1 MMRLNRHRSQL
12 LVVDVQERLQPA
24 LLGPD
29 LMLRNIG
36 LLVAAAARL
45 GVPVTVSEQY
55 VKGLGP
61 TLAQVCSAL
70 PPEAV
75 TLEKISFSCLGD
87 EALAERLGTLKAL
100 GRDMLVVCGAETHVC
115 VLQTVLD
122 ALDQGY
128 HVALVADAVSSRTE
142 ISITAALRRA
152 EQAGAEIVTAEM
164 VAFEWLE
171 RAGTADF
178 KALAPLIR

>member
-1 MMRLNRHRSQL
+1 MRLDRHRSQL
-12 LVVDVQERLQPA
+12 LIVDVQERLQPA

-29 LMLRNIG
+29 AMLRQIG
-36 LLVAAAARL
+36 LLVAAAAQL
-45 GVPVTVSEQY
+45 QVPVTVSEQY
-55 VKGLGP
+55 VKGLGK
-61 TLAQVCSAL
+61 TLASVRAAL
-70 PPEAV
+70 PQGAV
-75 TLEKISFSCLGD
+75 TLEKISFSCMRD
-87 EALAERLGTLKAL
+87 EALSERLAALRVVGRKTLI
-100 GRDMLVVCGAETHVC
+100 VCGAETHVC

-122 ALDQGY
+122 ALAHGY

-142 ISITAALRRA
+142 ISIAAALRRA

-178 KALAPLIR
+178 KALAPLIK

>member
-1 MMRLNRHRSQL
+1 MRLDRRRSQL

-24 LLGPD
+24 LLQPD
-29 LMLRNIG
+29 LMLRHIS
-36 LLVAAAARL
+36 LVVASAGRL
-45 GVPVTVSEQY
+45 HVPVTVSEQY

-61 TLAQVCSAL
+61 TLAQVRSAL
-70 PPEAV
+70 PPETV

-100 GRDMLVVCGAETHVC
+100 GRDTLIVCGAETHVC

-122 ALDQGY
+122 ALVQGY
-128 HVALVADAVSSRTE
+128 RVALVADAVSSRTQT
-142 ISITAALRRA
+142 SIEAALRRA
-152 EQAGAEIVTAEM
+152 EQAGAQIVTAEM

-178 KALAPLIR
+178 KAHAPLIR